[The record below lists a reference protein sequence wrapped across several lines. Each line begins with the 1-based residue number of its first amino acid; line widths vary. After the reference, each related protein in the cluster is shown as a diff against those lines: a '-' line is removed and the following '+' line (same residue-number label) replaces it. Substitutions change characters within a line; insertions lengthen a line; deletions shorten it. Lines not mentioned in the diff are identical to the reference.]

1 METICD
7 YCRRKKCDKDA
18 LTSPMACNRVKWG
31 NVTLPTN
38 KEKYRKTVPLEL
50 ERSLKSNVRWI
61 D

>member
-7 YCRRKKCDKDA
+7 YCRRKKCERTT
-18 LTSPMACNRVKWG
+18 LTSFMACDRVKWG
-31 NVTLPTN
+31 NVALPTN

-50 ERSLKSNVRWI
+50 ERSLKSNVKWV

>member
-7 YCRRKKCDKDA
+7 HCSRKKCDKDT
-18 LTSPMACNRVKWG
+18 LTSPMACNRIKWG
-31 NVTLPTN
+31 NVLDQHD

-50 ERSLKSNVRWI
+50 DRRFKSNVKWV